1 MSKMIRQRPRVSF
14 FVLFLGRKMF
24 LRWNRFRNVSHHNFQ
39 CQLSFCI
46 FRFVHFVGKT
56 VKKKYFCSKYSLKM
70 AMKVFFPQINKWVTL
85 SSKLSLLKRIFKGN
99 KSLAPPRFI
108 LGRSI
113 SYSLPS
119 LPDYISSISSYVG
132 SHCKISQSDVFV
144 MVILSA
150 NDSW

>member
-70 AMKVFFPQINKWVTL
+70 AMKVFFSQINKWVTL

-119 LPDYISSISSYVG
+119 LPDYN
-132 SHCKISQSDVFV
+132 KIDFIICWKSLQDKPIRRLCNGDIVR
-144 MVILSA
+144 
-150 NDSW
+150 